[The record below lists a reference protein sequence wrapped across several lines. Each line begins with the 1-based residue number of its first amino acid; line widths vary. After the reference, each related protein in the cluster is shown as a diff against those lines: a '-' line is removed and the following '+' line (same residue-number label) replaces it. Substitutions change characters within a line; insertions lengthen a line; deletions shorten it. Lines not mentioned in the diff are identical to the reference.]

1 MHIIEIYARNPEEL
15 HRVSSFLHA
24 NHIAYTKK
32 GSVTLNEEQFYRTF
46 GEGQETF
53 IIPSRE
59 FASLCGKEHLNKRGE
74 IQLKGVFSFLCDQ
87 LQNPNC
93 FFLESLMETKEYL
106 AAV

>member
-15 HRVSSFLHA
+15 HRATSFLHA

-32 GSVTLNEEQFYRTF
+32 GSVSFNEEQFYKTF
-46 GEGQETF
+46 ALDKHTF
-53 IIPSRE
+53 IKPSRE

-74 IQLKGVFSFLCDQ
+74 IQLNHVFSFLCDQ

-93 FFLESLMETKEYL
+93 FFLESLMETQEYL